1 MVKAHFVNP
10 PLVPLK
16 AEPGQR
22 IIVSAEIENIGVPK
36 EHVIY
41 ATIWDSEADKVI
53 SRAEAFVVPGTIT
66 KFNLFFKMPKDRD
79 LWVNIITGHY
89 TDEWPNFKDDE
100 VFGAKIEN
108 LGLKPKK
115 PIPVLPLM
123 IFAGI
128 EVLAILTLL
137 TIMVKRRKRKT

>member
-22 IIVSAEIENIGVPK
+22 IVVTVDIENIGVPK

-41 ATIWDSEADKVI
+41 ATVWDSEKDKVI
-53 SRAEAFVVPGTIT
+53 SRAEAFVVPGTTT
-66 KFNLFFKMPKDRD
+66 KFNLYFEMPKDRD
-79 LWVNIITGHY
+79 LWVNVICGHY

-108 LGLKPKK
+108 LALKPKK

-128 EVLAILTLL
+128 EVLAIAILL
-137 TIMVKRRKRKT
+137 VMLKRK